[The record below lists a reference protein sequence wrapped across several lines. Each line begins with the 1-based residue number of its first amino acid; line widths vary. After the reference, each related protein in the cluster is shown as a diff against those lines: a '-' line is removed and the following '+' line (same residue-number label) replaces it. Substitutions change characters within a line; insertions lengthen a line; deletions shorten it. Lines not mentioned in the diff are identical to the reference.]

1 MPETLKVAVCICQE
15 VTFADFMMPMELLGS
30 LNFADHPLFAK
41 VFGDVPYR
49 VKIDYLASTLD
60 IVSGFTDGLPGIK
73 PTRTYADAMEK
84 GEKYD
89 IIWVPAGRSKTPQE
103 EIEFLK
109 GAAPDAKYVM
119 SVCAGSSILASAGL
133 LDGKRATTNKFV
145 YKFITNVL
153 HGTNKNIT
161 WVPKARWV
169 VDGNVW
175 TSSGVTAGTDM
186 ALAFLDEL
194 VGPKITE
201 QIAAISEI
209 AKRSDAGDDPFAAV
223 HGLI

>member
-1 MPETLKVAVCICQE
+1 MCRLTH
-15 VTFADFMMPMELLGS
+15 VTGPIPDFE
-30 LNFADHPLFAK
+30 A
-41 VFGDVPYR
+41 
-49 VKIDYLASTLD
+49 
-60 IVSGFTDGLPGIK
+60 IK
-73 PTRTYADAMEK
+73 DR
-84 GEKYD
+84 
-89 IIWVPAGRSKTPQE
+89 TPQE
-103 EIEFLK
+103 EIELLK

-119 SVCAGSSILASAGL
+119 SVCAGSSILAFPRL
-133 LDGKRATTNKFV
+133 LDGKRATTNKFL
-145 YKFITNVL
+145 YNFITNVL

-186 ALAFLDEL
+186 ALAFLEEL

-201 QIAAISEI
+201 HIAAMSEI

-223 HGLI
+223 HSLI

>member
-49 VKIDYLASTLD
+49 VNIDYLASTLD
-60 IVSGFTDGLPGIK
+60 TVFGFTDGLPGIK

-89 IIWVPAGRSKTPQE
+89 IIRVPAGKSKFRSMIMCQ

-119 SVCAGSSILASAGL
+119 SVCAGSSILAFAGL
-133 LDGKRATTNKFV
+133 LDGKRATTNKFL

-161 WVPKARWV
+161 WVPKSRWV

-175 TSSGVTAGTDM
+175 TSSGVTA
-186 ALAFLDEL
+186 DER
-194 VGPKITE
+194 K
-201 QIAAISEI
+201 
-209 AKRSDAGDDPFAAV
+209 DF
-223 HGLI
+223 